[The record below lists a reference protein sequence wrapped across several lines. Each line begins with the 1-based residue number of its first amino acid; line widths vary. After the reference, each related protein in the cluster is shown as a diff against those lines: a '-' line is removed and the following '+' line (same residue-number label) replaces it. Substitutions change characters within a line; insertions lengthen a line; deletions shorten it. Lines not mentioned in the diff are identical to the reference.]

1 MLPSLHLFQGFST
14 DLSFY
19 SMLLIPHQIL
29 FTMPLFNWNADRV
42 SKVATPYAWIYLAVA
57 LPLTFVV
64 LAIWVLWIWLSG
76 VVHERADRDALATLR
91 RSWRRRNSTLQE
103 PGGSLESIEMPGPL
117 SRSRTMNS
125 IQGQRMGQGQQV

>member
-1 MLPSLHLFQGFST
+1 
-14 DLSFY
+14 
-19 SMLLIPHQIL
+19 
-29 FTMPLFNWNADRV
+29 MPLFNWGADRV

-76 VVHERADRDALATLR
+76 VVHERADRDALATLG